1 MEARATRYRIRKALK
16 HIAKGGSEELM
27 SEDQPEIQ
35 YAAFLAIDWA
45 DQKHVWS
52 MQEASSSARER
63 GEVEHMPEAI
73 EAWIAQIGQ
82 RFAGRPIAVAVE
94 QTRGALVFLLSKY
107 EQLHIFPVPPA
118 MTANLRKAFYSSGAK
133 NDPADAD
140 LLLDLVQ
147 SHREKLRRLSPDT
160 EATRRVQNLVEERR
174 KLVDEKTAQS
184 NRLEAHLKI
193 YFPQIPH
200 WFGDVDSPLVCALLE
215 RWPTLEVLQK
225 ARPETLRS
233 FFRKQHCRKEE
244 LIESRITAIAEAE
257 PALKD
262 RAVVEAKVAVVK
274 VMVQLIQVLHEGIEG
289 LNRQIQEAAEAHP
302 DFFIFDSLPGAG
314 VVMAPRLLAAFGSQR
329 ERYQNAAEVQTLS
342 GIAPVTESS
351 GKSSWV
357 HFRFACSKFLRQSF
371 HEFAAHSI
379 PQSPWAHAYYEL
391 QRRRGKKHHAA
402 VRALA
407 FKWIRVIYRCWKE
420 RVAYDEKVYLAAL
433 AKQKSPLL
441 AATER

>member
-1 MEARATRYRIRKALK
+1 MSE
-16 HIAKGGSEELM
+16 GSQEELM
-27 SEDQPEIQ
+27 SQNQPEIQ

-52 MQEASSSARER
+52 LQDANSSTCER
-63 GEVEHMPEAI
+63 GEVDHMPEAV
-73 EAWIAQIGQ
+73 EAWAAQMSQ

-94 QTRGALVFLLSKY
+94 QSRGALVFLLSKY

-133 NDPADAD
+133 SDSTDAD

-147 SHREKLRRLSPDT
+147 RHREKLRRLSPDT
-160 EATRRVQNLVEERR
+160 EATRLIQNLVEERP
-174 KLVDEKTAQS
+174 D
-184 NRLEAHLKI
+184 
-193 YFPQIPH
+193 
-200 WFGDVDSPLVCALLE
+200 
-215 RWPTLEVLQK
+215 
-225 ARPETLRS
+225 TLRS
-233 FFRKQHCRKEE
+233 FFRKQHSRKEE
-244 LIESRITAIAEAE
+244 LIESRIKAIGEAM

-274 VMVQLIQVLHEGIEG
+274 VAVQLIQDLHEGIEG
-289 LNRQIQEAAEAHP
+289 LHRQIQEAAEAHP

-314 VVMAPRLLAAFGSQR
+314 AVMAPRLLAAFGSQR
-329 ERYQNAAEVQTLS
+329 ERYQNGTEMHTFS

-371 HEFAAHSI
+371 HEWAALSI
-379 PQSPWAHAYYEL
+379 PQSKWARAYYEL
-391 QRRRGKKHHAA
+391 QCRRGKKHHAA

-407 FKWIRVIYRCWKE
+407 FKWIRIIYRCWKE
-420 RVAYDEKVYLAAL
+420 RVAYDENVYLAAL
-433 AKQKSPLL
+433 AKHNSPLVT
-441 AATER
+441 ATRAEAL